1 MEIMGATQT
10 LTARFDE
17 GECLYTIIS
26 VKKDASTAEIKKA
39 YHKLALLFH
48 PDRVQGDEKERAKEE
63 FQTLGRIYEILSD
76 DKKRKIYDE
85 TGSIDDDDFV
95 STDRD
100 WEEYWRLLFKKI
112 TAEEI
117 DNYAKSF
124 KGSELEVEDVK
135 KAYLEHQGDMESIIE
150 GVVLS
155 SWDDEERFRSII
167 DAAIKA
173 GEVPV
178 FDSYR
183 KRNKKR
189 VRAAKRREK
198 KEAQEL
204 ERESQTENGNGSLEQ
219 LIVGNRKD
227 RFSSLISNL
236 ESKYGGDAKAE
247 RTAKRKHEA
256 VGDEATEEEFLAAR
270 KRLETKKVKGKQPDG
285 EQEKRKAPPAKGRG
299 KRKGK

>member
-135 KAYLEHQGDMESIIE
+135 KAYLEHQGRLPRLAILH
-150 GVVLS
+150 VL
-155 SWDDEERFRSII
+155 
-167 DAAIKA
+167 
-173 GEVPV
+173 
-178 FDSYR
+178 
-183 KRNKKR
+183 
-189 VRAAKRREK
+189 
-198 KEAQEL
+198 L
-204 ERESQTENGNGSLEQ
+204 
-219 LIVGNRKD
+219 
-227 RFSSLISNL
+227 
-236 ESKYGGDAKAE
+236 
-247 RTAKRKHEA
+247 
-256 VGDEATEEEFLAAR
+256 
-270 KRLETKKVKGKQPDG
+270 
-285 EQEKRKAPPAKGRG
+285 
-299 KRKGK
+299 